1 MAELLLAVGADVN
14 SRNREGMTALHL
26 AAREGHAKLAQLLI
40 DHGADPSTAD
50 HEGCTPYILGQVRD
64 RTSPQDRHRRSEL
77 TTQTMSRTRRVA

>member
-14 SRNREGMTALHL
+14 SRNREGMTPLHL

-64 RTSPQDRHRRSEL
+64 RTSPQDPHRRSEL
-77 TTQTMSRTRRVA
+77 TTRMMSRTRRVA